1 MTTRAWEQDRP
12 FTKEQVDAFN
22 RYTHYPVDINR
33 EFESTVKQKEREIWD
48 KLSRAGK
55 EEMSDE
61 VQEAYQRYRKAL
73 YDYYLTESGIRSY
86 APPWTVVGRAKYPTG
101 RVEKAAARSR
111 ANLEKVEKAE
121 KRLDSAIKRQLS
133 QVIYA
138 GDPEAIKKYKEKL
151 KKLEETHALE
161 KKIND
166 YFKRTGKLPEDI
178 PDYLREKALSN
189 LKFSYEKRPFPSYE
203 LSSNTAEMRRIKKK
217 IEEITKL
224 RAVPTTEKVIGDVKI
239 VENVELNRVQIF
251 FPEKPPEEI
260 RTYMKQNGF
269 RWSPR
274 NKCWQRQRSNR
285 ATYLAEEIVNKYVD
299 LLGGIVPTKGK
310 IVPAFGLEMK
320 PTTHHQK
327 QIALNMFLERVKA
340 GEIKGW
346 TGELYLVGSF
356 LEGRDTEYSDVD
368 IVMQTVGYFSP
379 DMASDLFNIQKDI
392 LRDRGVF
399 IDVLHKFPEEPYKL
413 LLKVEKKPEATATFV
428 AGVIPPELTPAEA
441 IKAKK
446 QKVLAEIPI
455 EERQR
460 REAERKHRE
469 LKRKEAEERKK
480 RYEAILEG
488 KKKPQEY
495 LDAYIGQTKLDKYV
509 KVIIFVGVGAITLRF
524 LEQVL
529 GRERF

>member
-138 GDPEAIKKYKEKL
+138 SDPEAIKKYKEKL

-299 LLGGIVPTKGK
+299 LLG
-310 IVPAFGLEMK
+310 
-320 PTTHHQK
+320 
-327 QIALNMFLERVKA
+327 
-340 GEIKGW
+340 
-346 TGELYLVGSF
+346 
-356 LEGRDTEYSDVD
+356 
-368 IVMQTVGYFSP
+368 
-379 DMASDLFNIQKDI
+379 
-392 LRDRGVF
+392 
-399 IDVLHKFPEEPYKL
+399 
-413 LLKVEKKPEATATFV
+413 LKVEKSLSEKSIKGEKETWKMTAREYFERCKEKIINKLRSQGKGVIADRLDKMTYEVAKSLPPFRRESNSVARCLDSHRYFIEQALKEGRSVPSEVLEDYPDLALRFGEKKKIEPEATATFV
-428 AGVIPPELTPAEA
+428 AGVIPELTPAEA

-469 LKRKEAEERKK
+469 LKKKEAEERKK

-529 GRERF
+529 GRERL